1 LPLKRI
7 HTRLK
12 AELHWLDLS
21 GMPAP
26 LPEHAAQI
34 ADACRANLEGVME
47 SLNLCFDFQQTV
59 RVGEPG
65 TWASATAAELDGPG
79 LLVGMQVEG
88 SAIVVALPAG
98 IGLPDWYRQ
107 PNESQSARLNT
118 LPMEWSLSL
127 LPAEF
132 EVERFAAHSCDN
144 LREAIATCAPA
155 ADAAALP
162 LLTGAEGADA
172 PSLWMVWPVAQLPA
186 DAAAPVP
193 EEETPSSEVEPEGDP
208 VASAAAVPAER
219 VEKIRH
225 LMKLPVPIIV
235 KLAEKRIQLGQ
246 LLGLGPGAIVTFEK
260 SCEGLLDLCVNNK
273 VYCRGE
279 AVKIGEKFGL
289 KVNEFATLEE
299 RREALR

>member
-1 LPLKRI
+1 
-7 HTRLK
+7 
-12 AELHWLDLS
+12 
-21 GMPAP
+21 MPSP

-65 TWASATAAELDGPG
+65 PWEAVTAAELDGPG
-79 LLVGMQVEG
+79 VLVGMQVEG
-88 SAIVVALPAG
+88 QAVVVALPAG
-98 IGLPDWYRQ
+98 IGLPDWYRD

-132 EVERFAAHSCDN
+132 EVERFAAHAFEN
-144 LREAIATCAPA
+144 LREAITQCTPAVDAT
-155 ADAAALP
+155 ALP
-162 LLTGAEGADA
+162 LPTGADGTEA
-172 PSLWMVWPVAQLPA
+172 PALWMIWPAAQLPV
-186 DAAAPVP
+186 DAAAPVVEEISEPLP
-193 EEETPSSEVEPEGDP
+193 EESAPEPAMSETPASSER
-208 VASAAAVPAER
+208 A
-219 VEKIRH
+219 EKIRH

-260 SCEGLLDLCVNNK
+260 SCEGLLDLCVNNS

-289 KVNEFATLEE
+289 KVNEFASIEE